1 MTLPPS
7 PPPLCSALP
16 AGGTWTLSEKHYVHQ
31 RGAKVSA
38 ADLHRASGVLA
49 LGYTNGIFELI
60 QVRTWSGLGKCRN
73 I

>member
-1 MTLPPS
+1 MCDYLPS
-7 PPPLCSALP
+7 LCIAPP

-60 QVRTWSGLGKCRN
+60 QVWTGVGE
-73 I
+73 

>member
-1 MTLPPS
+1 M
-7 PPPLCSALP
+7 
-16 AGGTWTLSEKHYVHQ
+16 HQ

-60 QVRTWSGLGKCRN
+60 QVRPGVWAGKVWTGVRLRVGGIGTVIFFAFDNNLLRTWL
-73 I
+73 